1 MTMPRVL
8 IVCHGHPHLVSGGT
22 ETVAHDLFRAL
33 PAAGL
38 ASTVFLGC
46 VSGLHRNKRESSVL
60 QGVDGVDDEML
71 LRIGPFDP
79 FLLSHLAAP
88 EVLAGFRRV
97 VEQVRPDVVH
107 FHHLNLIG
115 AEAIALV
122 RHVRPSARI
131 LLTLHDYHPICAN
144 DGLMITRPVGNLCH
158 GASPDACHACFPET
172 PPSRFAL
179 RARHLRNL
187 LGLVDRFIAPSAFAR
202 DRFIAWGLPAE
213 AVTVVA
219 NPIDG
224 WPKPEGGAAAPRA
237 TFGYFGNIAP
247 HKGVLVALDAI
258 RQLAR
263 HPEPRC
269 SEARLIVHGGLQHQ
283 DKDFVAAFAQ
293 GLRRAGSAAF
303 HDGPY
308 RRPDLA
314 ALMAAVEWVVVPSV
328 WWENAPLVILEAFR
342 HGRPVIAAN
351 IGGMAELVHHDVNG
365 LLFRRGDAAD
375 LARTMARAI
384 CEPGLRDRLVAG
396 RPAVP
401 SPTDAAARH
410 AEIYQAL
417 LARPQM
423 LMA

>member
-1 MTMPRVL
+1 MMTPRVL

-33 PAAGL
+33 PDSGL
-38 ASTVFLGC
+38 ASTIFLGC
-46 VSGLHRNKRESSVL
+46 VSGLHREKRETSVL
-60 QGVDGVDDEML
+60 QGVDGARDELL

-88 EVLAGFRRV
+88 EVIAGFRRV
-97 VEQVRPDVVH
+97 IEQMRPDIVH

-144 DGLMITRPVGNLCH
+144 DGLMTTRPAGNLCY

-172 PPSRFAL
+172 APSRFAL

-187 LGLVDRFIAPSAFAR
+187 LGLVDQFIAPSAFVR
-202 DRFIAWGLPAE
+202 DRFVAWGLPATAIE
-213 AVTVVA
+213 IVA

-224 WPKPEGGAAAPRA
+224 HPADGRDGTGPRA
-237 TFGYFGNIAP
+237 AFGYFGNIAP

-258 RQLAR
+258 RQVGAT
-263 HPEPRC
+263 PGAEQ
-269 SEARLIVHGGLQHQ
+269 SDARLVVHGGLQHQ
-283 DKDFVAAFAQ
+283 SPEFVAAFERA
-293 GLRRAGSAAF
+293 LRRAGPHAF
-303 HDGPY
+303 HNGPY
-308 RRPDLA
+308 RRADLA
-314 ALMAAVEWVVVPSV
+314 NLMAAVDWVVVPSV

-351 IGGMAELVHHDVNG
+351 IGGMAELVQHEQNG

-375 LARTMARAI
+375 LARTLRRAAS
-384 CEPGLRDRLVAG
+384 ETGLRERLIAG
-396 RPAVP
+396 RPTVP
-401 SPTDAAARH
+401 SPAEVAARH
-410 AEIYQAL
+410 AEIYQVL
-417 LARPQM
+417 LARPQSM
-423 LMA
+423 MA